1 MKMRYKRG
9 VLMEVRQDVINGE
22 LACGHINVLPR
33 GFKGNTYNCPVCLAI
48 HAQSITKELEE
59 IAGLQKRYAG
69 MFSYLPAT
77 DQADVIYQPGYDH
90 NSSLLENA
98 STVEEAQKAFNNLI
112 QIIKDYRA
120 ALQQKGGLLDR
131 S

>member
-1 MKMRYKRG
+1 MRYKKG
-9 VLMEVRQDVINGE
+9 VLKEVRQDVVNGE
-22 LACGHINVLPR
+22 MECGHINVLPR
-33 GFKGNTYNCPVCLAI
+33 GFKGETYNCPVCLAS
-48 HAQSITKELEE
+48 HAQSSTAKREE
-59 IAGLQKRYAG
+59 IASLQKRYAG
-69 MFSYLPAT
+69 MFSYLSAT
-77 DQADVIYQPGYDH
+77 DQVDVIYQPGYDH
-90 NSSLLENA
+90 NSSLLKNA